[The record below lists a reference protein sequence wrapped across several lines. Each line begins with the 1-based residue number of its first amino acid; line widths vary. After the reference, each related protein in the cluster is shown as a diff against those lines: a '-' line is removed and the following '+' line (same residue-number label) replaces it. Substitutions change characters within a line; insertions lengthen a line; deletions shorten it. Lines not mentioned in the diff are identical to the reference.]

1 MHSFAIVVG
10 VILVVAVLAD
20 LVNTLVATQTNRRRY
35 WLTMQ
40 LYSRSW
46 RVVRAIS
53 ARIRDEGRREG
64 FLGVF
69 APVSVLLLLAVW
81 VLQQVVGFA
90 LIWWGVGGISG
101 ATNFADS
108 LYYSGVVYF
117 TLGFGEVVPTEEVPR
132 FGALIEAFSGVL
144 TTALVIGY
152 LPALYSAYSE
162 RERKLMTLDDGNED
176 RITPQSL
183 IIARSPGA
191 DVDALCA
198 YFKEWEDWISGV
210 TETHT
215 AFPML
220 MLFRSKHAGQNW
232 ITALGV
238 ISDAALLCQL
248 IEGAED
254 REPYWCLR
262 RSIRLFE
269 ELTEGVDLSDYEDAI
284 VPDVAAEVP
293 ADGDQSQFFEQLHAD
308 LVAHGFSVLP
318 VAEARVRTA
327 GLRNLYAPRME
338 FLIDELAAPRGF
350 WGHVVG
356 HRRETDAS
364 LRGPT
369 TFG

>member
-1 MHSFAIVVG
+1 MHTLAVVVG
-10 VILVVAVLAD
+10 IALVVSVLAD
-20 LVNTLVATQTNRRRY
+20 LVNTLVATQTNRRRF

-40 LYSRSW
+40 LYNRSW
-46 RVVRAIS
+46 RVVRAI
-53 ARIRDEGRREG
+53 ALRIRSERRREQ

-69 APVSVLLLLAVW
+69 APVSVLMLLTVW
-81 VLQQVVGFA
+81 VVQQVVGFG

-101 ATNFADS
+101 AEDLADS
-108 LYYSGVVYF
+108 IYYSGVVYF
-117 TLGFGEVVPTEEVPR
+117 TLGFGEVVPTDEVPR

-183 IIARSPGA
+183 IIARSPDA
-191 DVDALCA
+191 DVAALRA
-198 YFKEWEDWISGV
+198 YFQEWETWIAGV

-220 MLFRSKHAGQNW
+220 TLFRSKHPGQNW
-232 ITALGV
+232 VTALGV
-238 ISDAALLCQL
+238 ISDAALMCQV
-248 IEGAED
+248 IEGADD

-262 RSIRLFE
+262 RSARLFE
-269 ELTEGVDLSDYEDAI
+269 ELTEGHDLSAYQGALVSEDVDA
-284 VPDVAAEVP
+284 VEENE
-293 ADGDQSQFFEQLHAD
+293 FFIALYRD
-308 LVAHGFSVLP
+308 LEAHGLSLAP
-318 VAEARVRTA
+318 LAEARRRTA

-338 FLIDELAAPRGF
+338 YLIDELVAPRGF

-356 HRRETDAS
+356 HRRSSDIVDRE
-364 LRGPT
+364 G
-369 TFG
+369 